1 MATQMTTMVEVTPR
15 LEQYVE
21 EREPACC
28 PTISDEVETLEA
40 LESRVPD
47 ESVEAELSLV
57 SVLAD
62 ETRYRILRF
71 LLESDERCVCEID
84 ALLEVSDSAISHAMS
99 RLVDAGLVTR
109 RKEGRWRI
117 YAATERAERLLAAV
131 QSEVAR

>member
-1 MATQMTTMVEVTPR
+1 MTTMVEVTPR

-21 EREPACC
+21 AQEPSCC
-28 PTISDEVETLEA
+28 PTIAEEVESLEA
-40 LESRVPD
+40 LETTMRD
-47 ESVEAELSLV
+47 ETVDAELGLL

-62 ETRYRILRF
+62 DTRYRILRL

-84 ALLEVSDSAISHAMS
+84 ALIDVSDSAISHAMT

-117 YAATERAERLLAAV
+117 YAATDRAERLIEAV
-131 QSEVAR
+131 RGEVGA